1 MVGGLSVA
9 LFCHCQPI
17 TQWCVG
23 KEKTVP
29 SSISA
34 AVFFAA
40 ESNRCDRLLQVFFV
54 KKGGIRMKILRH
66 KLKPHTLFCIIAS
79 VIVLVSYA
87 VFFCI
92 VSKHYTVML
101 FFSETMNIDS
111 VRIEQSDDKIVAIK
125 DVRREMFLDMIETL
139 SVEVESIHEGDVR
152 LSVFY
157 ENTYEGEKTDDT
169 GQTVTEPLVEQS
181 AYEVD
186 LHVTP
191 FGTIYNMTHDSFNG
205 MWTLQ
210 LLGCALSIIW
220 IITLGLAFYEKEKNG
235 EFTYSMI
242 IIGGLIFFLS
252 VITIFSLYDIVVGWD
267 YRHFDTIKNVL
278 HSFSQISQSFISVTA
293 IPLLLFCL
301 VLSISNIQLVR
312 HEGFRPQ
319 NLLGVLLGLAVFVGV
334 CMLFLSA
341 RFYTGSETT
350 QILLTVINTAVAFTF
365 SYLECLLVSTIFCA
379 IASTRYQIKQPMDYI
394 IILGCA
400 IRQDGSPTPILR
412 GRIDRALAF
421 EREQAEKWQHHAK
434 FVPSGGQGSDEV
446 ISEAE
451 SMKRYLME
459 QGIPE
464 ERILKEDRSVNTYQ
478 NMAFSKKVIEDD
490 AGDLAG
496 KAIAFSTTN
505 YHVLRGYTLAQRI
518 GMKVKGLS
526 AKTKLYFFPNAFLR
540 EFIGLLF
547 EKKFF
552 HLFVVF
558 VGAAFFASLY
568 FVLVY

>member
-40 ESNRCDRLLQVFFV
+40 ESNRCDRFLQVFFV

-125 DVRREMFLDMIETL
+125 EVRREMFLDMIETL

-210 LLGCALSIIW
+210 LLGCVLSIIW
-220 IITLGLAFYEKEKNG
+220 IITLGLAFYEREKNG
-235 EFTYSMI
+235 EFTISI
-242 IIGGLIFFLS
+242 PREGSPRKLIADCGSNSGRDMDKAKEFG
-252 VITIFSLYDIVVGWD
+252 FSYVAGETV
-267 YRHFDTIKNVL
+267 NVPA
-278 HSFSQISQSFISVTA
+278 VKEY
-293 IPLLLFCL
+293 PL
-301 VLSISNIQLVR
+301 VL
-312 HEGFRPQ
+312 
-319 NLLGVLLGLAVFVGV
+319 
-334 CMLFLSA
+334 
-341 RFYTGSETT
+341 
-350 QILLTVINTAVAFTF
+350 
-365 SYLECLLVSTIFCA
+365 EC
-379 IASTRYQIKQPMDYI
+379 
-394 IILGCA
+394 
-400 IRQDGSPTPILR
+400 
-412 GRIDRALAF
+412 
-421 EREQAEKWQHHAK
+421 
-434 FVPSGGQGSDEV
+434 
-446 ISEAE
+446 
-451 SMKRYLME
+451 
-459 QGIPE
+459 
-464 ERILKEDRSVNTYQ
+464 
-478 NMAFSKKVIEDD
+478 KVIYKQLQDENAISPDNLEKFYPKD
-490 AGDLAG
+490 ELG
-496 KAIAFSTTN
+496 KRDIHMA
-505 YHVLRGYTLAQRI
+505 YTAEI
-518 GMKVKGLS
+518 
-526 AKTKLYFFPNAFLR
+526 TKAYIL
-540 EFIGLLF
+540 
-547 EKKFF
+547 
-552 HLFVVF
+552 
-558 VGAAFFASLY
+558 
-568 FVLVY
+568 